1 MQITLHSREGAV
13 MAPGLPV
20 RISCLAGV
28 LWITSERDSND
39 RVLAAGQSA
48 DLPATHRQYL
58 SSVGRHEM
66 VSFDVSGAVANISV
80 NRSGAGAGA
89 VSPAGALRKGWRA
102 PLPGTLPGA
111 LRRWLER
118 GRTWWSQARLAKA

>member
-1 MQITLHSREGAV
+1 MQITLHPKEGAT

-20 RISCLAGV
+20 RVSCLAGV

-39 RVLAAGQSA
+39 RVLTAGQSA

-66 VSFDVSGAVANISV
+66 VSFDVSGAVAHISV
-80 NRSGAGAGA
+80 NRSGAAA
-89 VSPAGALRKGWRA
+89 ASPARDGMRAWLQRSLDQWMENGLARGARA
-102 PLPGTLPGA
+102 
-111 LRRWLER
+111 
-118 GRTWWSQARLAKA
+118 

>member
-1 MQITLHSREGAV
+1 MQITLHPKEGAT

-20 RISCLAGV
+20 RISCLAGT

-39 RVLAAGQSA
+39 RILKAGQSA

-58 SSVGRHEM
+58 SSVGRHEL

-80 NRSGAGAGA
+80 NRSGASTAARAHGSGA
-89 VSPAGALRKGWRA
+89 PREGWRA
-102 PLPGTLPGA
+102 SLSGSL
-111 LRRWLER
+111 LREIER
-118 GRTWWSQARLAKA
+118 GREWWNQARLAKA